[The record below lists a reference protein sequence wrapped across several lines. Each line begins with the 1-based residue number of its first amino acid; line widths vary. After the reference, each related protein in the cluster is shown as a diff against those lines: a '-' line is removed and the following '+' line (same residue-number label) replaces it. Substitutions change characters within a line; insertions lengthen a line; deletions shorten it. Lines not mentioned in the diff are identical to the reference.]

1 MENRLLGPVLLSTIY
16 YIIIVQS
23 GGKLKSYC
31 MVPIELCGTLEW
43 CHEGRSRDWLDSDIF
58 IEDKTNGF
66 NSWFHCRVK
75 NNSWCIVLDFFF
87 FLRICG
93 ERKGKE
99 RTGMILRFQPEVSC
113 RKWRGKQNFWRIRF
127 FFQCENLNVLVFIY
141 PIKFSKSSLVNKPTY
156 LTII

>member
-66 NSWFHCRVK
+66 NS
-75 NNSWCIVLDFFF
+75 
-87 FLRICG
+87 
-93 ERKGKE
+93 
-99 RTGMILRFQPEVSC
+99 
-113 RKWRGKQNFWRIRF
+113 
-127 FFQCENLNVLVFIY
+127 
-141 PIKFSKSSLVNKPTY
+141 
-156 LTII
+156 